1 MSATKEE
8 CRVFASTPVCG
19 ARLTQFRAVLASA
32 ARTRYYRSRLEQA
45 GLGEAARIAEIEDAE
60 EVLGLLPRSELSGIL
75 EDFESLR
82 DPLGERSEPR
92 DLCYPLDTPPRTAVL
107 FPGFHETRHVRV
119 FADNWSR
126 KLKRYRPNAIAGPAG
141 VLRALAL
148 GIRDSRVA
156 TAPLTHAVVVF
167 TGIEHGILRQAD
179 RDLFWQ
185 IFQVPLFEQ
194 LRGLGGELLAVE
206 CEAHHGLH
214 ICSTDS
220 VLEMVEGASG
230 SELVYTSLTS
240 MEYPLVRLATGLAGD
255 LHKVACECGDATPR
269 LTGLLRLPRS
279 QGRAMSAAAE
289 C

>member
-1 MSATKEE
+1 L
-8 CRVFASTPVCG
+8 R
-19 ARLTQFRAVLASA
+19 RFRAVLASA
-32 ARTRYYRSRLEQA
+32 ARTRYYRSRIEQA
-45 GLGEAARIAEIEDAE
+45 GLGEPARIAEIEYAE
-60 EVLGLLPRSELSGIL
+60 EILGRIPWSELSGIL

-82 DPLGERSEPR
+82 DPQGVRSEPR

-107 FPGFHETRHVRV
+107 FPGFRETRHMRV

-148 GIRDSRVA
+148 AIRDGRVA
-156 TAPLTHAVVVF
+156 MPPLTRAVVVF
-167 TGIEHGILRQAD
+167 TGIEHGIMRQAD
-179 RDLFWQ
+179 HDLFWQ

-194 LRGLGGELLAVE
+194 LRGLGGELLAME

-220 VLEMVEGASG
+220 VLEMVDGPSE

-240 MEYPLVRLATGLAGD
+240 LEYPLVRLATGLAGD
-255 LHKVACECGDATPR
+255 LHEMACGCGETTPR
-269 LTGLLRLPRS
+269 LTGLRRLPRS
-279 QGRAMSAAAE
+279 QSRAMSAAAD
-289 C
+289 